1 MMGHPFKSLAGQ
13 TMAILL
19 AGLML
24 FHLLSILV
32 FTSEKLETVVLTDET
47 RLLEKVASIS
57 RLLVDTPKEYH
68 EVMIAALNDAMPDV
82 HFQHGEGDDLSSIV
96 NGDEEARRHLE
107 TLINRPQLRV
117 VAVDS
122 RAPHWDHEGGAW
134 HRVWFMLETGIIR
147 WMHGT
152 AMDREMHVVVV
163 MPDGHRVVFTTRPV
177 ANHVPL
183 FRHATLSV
191 SLMGGGVLFF
201 SWLAVRRMTSPL
213 EQVVRAAEG
222 FGRDIYAAPL
232 PEEGAV
238 ESRKVARAFN
248 TMHRSIREFV
258 EERTRM
264 IAAISHDLRTPL
276 TQLRL
281 RLEFIQPEE
290 ERNGMVAIV
299 DEMEAMLSATL
310 AFAKDAADDVEA
322 RRWVNLSGLLATIC
336 DDLQDQGLDI
346 TRNAWDRLPC
356 NLRPM
361 AMKRALSNLVINAVR
376 HGGAAR
382 VDLQAAQGWVVIQI
396 GDPGEGIPDHEQ
408 ENVFKPFY
416 RLDAA
421 RSRPGAGLGLSVA
434 RAVLR
439 DHGGDVAFH
448 RPAEGGFVARVVLPW
463 DAQSC
468 GVACHDRGFRKTS
481 TRK

>member
-1 MMGHPFKSLAGQ
+1 MMAHLFRSLAGQ

-19 AGLML
+19 VGLML
-24 FHLLSILV
+24 FHFLSILV

-57 RLLVDTPKEYH
+57 RMLVDTPREYH

-82 HFQHGEGDDLSSIV
+82 HFYHGEENSPTPIV
-96 NGDEEARRHLE
+96 NGDEKARRRLE
-107 TLINRPQLRV
+107 TLINRAQVRV
-117 VAVDS
+117 LAVNS
-122 RAPHWDHEGGAW
+122 TVPHWDHDGGEW
-134 HRVWFMLETGIIR
+134 HRLWFLVETGIIR

-152 AMDREMHVVVV
+152 AMDQEMRMVVV
-163 MPDGHRVVFTTRPV
+163 MPDGHQVVFTTQPTT
-177 ANHVPL
+177 NHVPL

-191 SLMGGGVLFF
+191 SLMGGAVLLF

-213 EQVVRAAEG
+213 EQIVRATET

-238 ESRKVARAFN
+238 ETRKVARAFN
-248 TMHRSIREFV
+248 AMKCSIREFV

-281 RLEFIQPEE
+281 RLEFFHPGEDRE
-290 ERNGMVAIV
+290 KMVASV
-299 DEMEAMLSATL
+299 DEMDAMLSATL
-310 AFAKDAADDVEA
+310 DFSKNAAEEVEA
-322 RRWVNLSGLLATIC
+322 RRRVNLTGLLATIC
-336 DDLQDQGLDI
+336 DDLQDQGMAI
-346 TRNAWDRLPC
+346 TRNEWDRLPYDC
-356 NLRPM
+356 RPL
-361 AMKRALSNLVINAVR
+361 AMKRALTNLIVNAAR
-376 HGGAAR
+376 HGERAR
-382 VDLQAAQGWVVIQI
+382 VDLHAGDGCVVVDVY
-396 GDPGEGIPDHEQ
+396 DPGEGIPESEW

-434 RAVLR
+434 RSVIR
-439 DHGGDVAFH
+439 DHGGQIVFH
-448 RPAEGGFVARVVLPW
+448 RPEEGGFIVRVVLPW
-463 DAQSC
+463 MA
-468 GVACHDRGFRKTS
+468 
-481 TRK
+481 